1 MFKWGRFSGSLL
13 VRSVYLITIPI
24 VLVQIVGIII
34 FFELHW
40 DLVLKRSAQS
50 ISNEIKI
57 LEMNKTSDSID
68 KYANTLEIIRTD
80 KFEIEKLEGIT
91 NWIFKKR
98 MEQSLSQV
106 PGNFQALQNEYF
118 FIFFDTTNT
127 EYYYLVPKKRVETK
141 TVIGFFLW
149 TIAVSI
155 ILSLISYFFIK
166 KQIQPLKRLGIITRS
181 FGRGIETPNLKP
193 TGSSEVRGLI
203 SDFNNMHNN
212 INSTIENQ
220 RNMLA
225 GISHDLKTPLTRIN
239 LMIEE
244 LNDLS
249 LKKSISKNISE
260 MNLMLNHY
268 LDFIKNE
275 KNENLDEINTQYLV
289 LDLTNNYSKIS
300 IIKNDIEKVLVRK
313 NQISRAISNILDNAD
328 KFAENIYVSSYVH
341 VSKWIITIEDDGP
354 GTTMSQE
361 QLVKPFTKGSEQ
373 LNQGTGLGLSIVQKL
388 IKLNNGE
395 LKFDKS
401 EYGGLKVVIAL
412 DISN

>member
-1 MFKWGRFSGSLL
+1 MFKWNNFSGSLL

-24 VLVQIVGIII
+24 VLVQIIGIII

-57 LEMNKTSDSID
+57 LELNKDSNSID
-68 KYANTLEIIRTD
+68 EYANTLEIIKTND
-80 KFEIEKLEGIT
+80 LDLSSASEIS

-98 MEQSLSQV
+98 ISQSLTQI
-106 PGNFQALQNEYF
+106 PGKFIAIQNDKYF
-118 FIFFDTTNT
+118 IIYNDLTNDIF
-127 EYYYLVPKKRVETK
+127 YLIPKKRVETK
-141 TVIGFFLW
+141 TVGGFFLW
-149 TIAVSI
+149 TLAISL

-166 KQIQPLKRLGIITRS
+166 KQIQPLKRLGIITKS

-193 TGSSEVRGLI
+193 SGSSEVRGLI
-203 SDFNNMHNN
+203 SDFNNMQNN
-212 INSTIENQ
+212 INSTLDNQ

-244 LNDLS
+244 LENLE
-249 LKKSISKNISE
+249 LKDSIYRNISE

-275 KNENLDEINTQYLV
+275 KNENLDDVSTNSLIE
-289 LDLTNNYSKIS
+289 DLSNNYPNIKIL
-300 IIKNDIEKVLVRK
+300 KNESSVVLIRK
-313 NQISRAISNILDNAD
+313 SQISRALINILDNAK
-328 KFAENIYVSSYVH
+328 KFADNIYINSLFDG
-341 VSKWIITIEDDGP
+341 SKWIISIEDDGP
-354 GTTMSQE
+354 GTNLSQE
-361 QLVKPFTKGSEQ
+361 QLVKPFTKGADQ

-395 LKFDKS
+395 LNFEKS
-401 EYGGLKVVIAL
+401 SYGGLKVI
-412 DISN
+412 ISLEVK

>member
-1 MFKWGRFSGSLL
+1 MLKWSKFSESLL

-24 VLVQIVGIII
+24 VLVQIIGIII

-57 LEMNKTSDSID
+57 LEMQKESPSLDN
-68 KYANTLEIIRTD
+68 YANTLQIIRTD
-80 KFEIEKLEGIT
+80 NMDLNDAEEIS

-98 MEQSLSQV
+98 MKNSLNQIS
-106 PGNFQALQNEYF
+106 GNFEVLQNKTY
-118 FIFFDTTNT
+118 FIFFDEKKL
-127 EYYYLVPKKRVETK
+127 EYFYLIPKKRVETK
-141 TVIGFFLW
+141 TVGGFFLW

-155 ILSLISYFFIK
+155 ILSLISYLFIK

-203 SDFNNMHNN
+203 KDFNNMHNN
-212 INSTIENQ
+212 INSTLDNQ

-244 LNDLS
+244 INNET
-249 LKKSISKNISE
+249 LKRSISQNISE
-260 MNLMLNHY
+260 MNIMLNHY

-275 KNENLDEINTQYLV
+275 KNENLDEINTSYFILSLAQ
-289 LDLTNNYSKIS
+289 NYSKLQVL
-300 IIKNDIEKVLVRK
+300 KNNENQIFIRK
-313 NQISRAISNILDNAD
+313 NQITRAIMNILDNAD
-328 KFAENIYVSSYVH
+328 KFAEKIFLSSNIINN
-341 VSKWIITIEDDGP
+341 KWKIEIEDNGP
-354 GTTMSQE
+354 GTNLSQE
-361 QLVKPFTKGSEQ
+361 QLIRPFVKGSDQ

-395 LKFDKS
+395 LIFKKS
-401 EYGGLKVVIAL
+401 SYGGLKVIVIL
-412 DISN
+412 QI

>member
-1 MFKWGRFSGSLL
+1 MFKWSNFSESLL

-24 VLVQIVGIII
+24 VLVQIVGIVI

-57 LEMNKTSDSID
+57 LEMNKDSPSLNN
-68 KYANTLEIIRTD
+68 YANTLEIIKTD
-80 KFEIEKLEGIT
+80 NLEIDEAKEVS

-98 MEQSLSQV
+98 MRNSLNQIS
-106 PGNFQALQNEYF
+106 GNFDVLQNQTH
-118 FIFFDTTNT
+118 FIFFDKKEL
-127 EYYYLVPKKRVETK
+127 EYFYLVPKKRVETK
-141 TVIGFFLW
+141 TVGGFFLW

-155 ILSLISYFFIK
+155 ILSLISYLFIK

-203 SDFNNMHNN
+203 KDFNNMHNN
-212 INSTIENQ
+212 INSTLDNQ

-244 LNDLS
+244 INNET
-249 LKKSISKNISE
+249 LKYSISQNISE
-260 MNLMLNHY
+260 MNIMLNHY

-275 KNENLDEINTQYLV
+275 KNENLDEINTSSFISNLAKNYAKLQV
-289 LDLTNNYSKIS
+289 LNN
-300 IIKNDIEKVLVRK
+300 IENQIFIRK
-313 NQISRAISNILDNAD
+313 NQITRAIMNILDNAD
-328 KFAENIYVSSYVH
+328 KFAEKIYINSNLINK
-341 VSKWIITIEDDGP
+341 KWKIEIEDNGP
-354 GTTMSQE
+354 GTNLSQE
-361 QLVKPFTKGSEQ
+361 QLVRPFIKGSDQ

-395 LKFDKS
+395 LNFQKS
-401 EYGGLKVVIAL
+401 SHGGLKVTIIL
-412 DISN
+412 QI

>member
-1 MFKWGRFSGSLL
+1 MFKWKNFSESLL

-24 VLVQIVGIII
+24 VLVQIIGIII
-34 FFELHW
+34 FYELHW

-57 LEMNKTSDSID
+57 LEMKKDSPSINN
-68 KYANTLEIIRTD
+68 YANTLQIIRTD
-80 KFEIEKLEGIT
+80 NLDFNKTEEVS

-98 MEQSLSQV
+98 MKNSLNQLS
-106 PGNFQALQNEYF
+106 GNFEVLQNKTH
-118 FIFFDTTNT
+118 FIFFDKKKL
-127 EYYYLVPKKRVETK
+127 EFFYLVPKKRVETK
-141 TVIGFFLW
+141 TVGGFFLW
-149 TIAVSI
+149 TIAISI
-155 ILSLISYFFIK
+155 ILSLISYLFIK

-203 SDFNNMHNN
+203 KDFNNMHNN
-212 INSTIENQ
+212 INSTLDNQ

-244 LNDLS
+244 INNEK
-249 LKKSISKNISE
+249 LKNSISQNISE
-260 MNLMLNHY
+260 MNIMLNHY

-275 KNENLDEINTQYLV
+275 KNENLDEINTS
-289 LDLTNNYSKIS
+289 DFISNLTQNYSKLQILINNS
-300 IIKNDIEKVLVRK
+300 NQIFIRK
-313 NQISRAISNILDNAD
+313 NQITRAIMNILDNAD
-328 KFAENIYVSSYVH
+328 KFAEKIFISSNILNNNW
-341 VSKWIITIEDDGP
+341 KIEIEDNGP
-354 GTTMSQE
+354 GTDLSQE
-361 QLVKPFTKGSEQ
+361 QLIRPFVKGSDQ

-395 LKFDKS
+395 LNFQKS
-401 EYGGLKVVIAL
+401 SHGGLKVTVIL
-412 DISN
+412 QI

>member
-1 MFKWGRFSGSLL
+1 MFKWKNFSESLL

-24 VLVQIVGIII
+24 VLVQIIGIII

-57 LEMNKTSDSID
+57 LEMKKDSPSINN
-68 KYANTLEIIRTD
+68 YANTLQIIRTD
-80 KFEIEKLEGIT
+80 NLDFTKTEEVS

-98 MEQSLSQV
+98 MKNSLNQLS
-106 PGNFQALQNEYF
+106 GNFEVLQNQTH
-118 FIFFDTTNT
+118 FIFFDKKKL
-127 EYYYLVPKKRVETK
+127 EFFYLVPKKRVETK
-141 TVIGFFLW
+141 TVGGFFLW

-155 ILSLISYFFIK
+155 ILSLISYLFIK

-203 SDFNNMHNN
+203 KDFNNMHNN
-212 INSTIENQ
+212 INSTLDNQ

-244 LNDLS
+244 INS
-249 LKKSISKNISE
+249 ETLKNSISQNISE
-260 MNLMLNHY
+260 MNIMLNHY

-275 KNENLDEINTQYLV
+275 KNENLDEINTS
-289 LDLTNNYSKIS
+289 DFISNLTQNYPKLQILNNNSNQIF
-300 IIKNDIEKVLVRK
+300 IRK
-313 NQISRAISNILDNAD
+313 NQITRAIMNILDNAD
-328 KFAENIYVSSYVH
+328 KFAEKIFISSNILNNTW
-341 VSKWIITIEDDGP
+341 KIEIEDNGP
-354 GTTMSQE
+354 GTNLSQE
-361 QLVKPFTKGSEQ
+361 QLIRPFVKGSDQ

-395 LKFDKS
+395 LNFQKS
-401 EYGGLKVVIAL
+401 SHGGLKVTVIL
-412 DISN
+412 QI

>member
-1 MFKWGRFSGSLL
+1 MIKWSSFSESLL

-24 VLVQIVGIII
+24 VLVQIVGIVI

-57 LEMNKTSDSID
+57 LEMHKDSPSLD
-68 KYANTLEIIRTD
+68 NYANTLQIIITRNVDLSEAGEIS
-80 KFEIEKLEGIT
+80 

-98 MEQSLSQV
+98 IKNSLSQIS
-106 PGNFQALQNEYF
+106 GNFNVMQNQTH
-118 FIFFDTTNT
+118 FIFFDKKNSK
-127 EYYYLVPKKRVETK
+127 YYYLVPKKRVETK
-141 TVIGFFLW
+141 TVGGFFLW

-155 ILSLISYFFIK
+155 ILSLISYLFIK
-166 KQIQPLKRLGIITRS
+166 RQIQPLKRLGIITRS
-181 FGRGIETPNLKP
+181 FGRGIETPNLQP

-203 SDFNNMHNN
+203 KDFNNMHNN
-212 INSTIENQ
+212 INSTLDNQ

-244 LNDLS
+244 INNET
-249 LKKSISKNISE
+249 LKNSISQNISE
-260 MNLMLNHY
+260 MNVMLNHY

-275 KNENLDEINTQYLV
+275 KNENLDEVNTSKFISDFAQNYTKLQI
-289 LDLTNNYSKIS
+289 LYNNNKKIL
-300 IIKNDIEKVLVRK
+300 IRK
-313 NQISRAISNILDNAD
+313 NQITRAIMNILDNAD
-328 KFAENIYVSSYVH
+328 KFADNIFISSNYLNN
-341 VSKWIITIEDDGP
+341 KWIIEIEDNGP
-354 GTTMSQE
+354 GTTLTQE
-361 QLVKPFTKGSEQ
+361 QLIRPFIKGSDQ

-395 LKFDKS
+395 LNFQKS
-401 EYGGLKVVIAL
+401 SYGGLKVTVIL
-412 DISN
+412 QV

>member
-1 MFKWGRFSGSLL
+1 MIKWSNFSESLL

-24 VLVQIVGIII
+24 VLVQIIGIII

-57 LEMNKTSDSID
+57 LEMQKDSPSLNN
-68 KYANTLEIIRTD
+68 YANTLQIIRTD
-80 KFEIEKLEGIT
+80 NVDIAKAKEVS

-98 MEQSLSQV
+98 MRNSLRQISKNYEV
-106 PGNFQALQNEYF
+106 LQDKNY
-118 FIFFDTTNT
+118 FIFFDKKNS
-127 EYYYLVPKKRVETK
+127 EYFYLIPRKRVETK
-141 TVIGFFLW
+141 TVSGFFLW

-155 ILSLISYFFIK
+155 ILSIISYLFIK

-203 SDFNNMHNN
+203 KDFNNMHNN
-212 INSTIENQ
+212 INSTLDNQ

-244 LNDLS
+244 INNEV
-249 LKKSISKNISE
+249 LKDSISQNISE
-260 MNLMLNHY
+260 MNIMLNHY

-275 KNENLDEINTQYLV
+275 KNENLDEINTESFI
-289 LDLTNNYSKIS
+289 SKIS
-300 IIKNDIEKVLVRK
+300 QNYEKLEVLSNHENEIFIRK
-313 NQISRAISNILDNAD
+313 NQITRAVMNILDNAD
-328 KFAENIYVSSYVH
+328 KFAKKVYLRSYFVNNR
-341 VSKWIITIEDDGP
+341 WILEVEDDGP
-354 GTTMSQE
+354 GTTLSQE
-361 QLVKPFTKGSEQ
+361 QLIRPFVKGSEQ

-395 LKFDKS
+395 LNFQKS
-401 EYGGLKVVIAL
+401 SYGGLKVSIILKV
-412 DISN
+412 

>member
-1 MFKWGRFSGSLL
+1 MLKWNNFSESLL

-24 VLVQIVGIII
+24 VLVQIIGIVI

-57 LEMNKTSDSID
+57 LEMHKDSPSID
-68 KYANTLEIIRTD
+68 NYANTLQIIRTD
-80 KFEIEKLEGIT
+80 KFNINETEQVS

-98 MEQSLSQV
+98 MKYSLGQIS
-106 PGNFQALQNEYF
+106 GNFEVLQNKTH
-118 FIFFDTTNT
+118 FIFFDKKNL
-127 EYYYLVPKKRVETK
+127 EYFYLVPKKRVETK
-141 TVIGFFLW
+141 TVGGFFLW

-155 ILSLISYFFIK
+155 ILSLISYLFIK

-181 FGRGIETPNLKP
+181 FGRGILTPNLKP

-203 SDFNNMHNN
+203 KDFNNMHNN
-212 INSTIENQ
+212 INSTLDNQ

-244 LNDLS
+244 INNEK
-249 LKKSISKNISE
+249 LKNSISQNISE
-260 MNLMLNHY
+260 MNIMLNHY

-275 KNENLDEINTQYLV
+275 KNENLDEINTSNFISNLAQ
-289 LDLTNNYSKIS
+289 NYSKL
-300 IIKNDIEKVLVRK
+300 EVLSNNSNQILIRK
-313 NQISRAISNILDNAD
+313 NQITRAIMNILDNAN
-328 KFAENIYVSSYVH
+328 KFADKIFISSNFLDN
-341 VSKWIITIEDDGP
+341 KWKIEIEDNGP
-354 GTTMSQE
+354 GTNLSQE
-361 QLVKPFTKGSEQ
+361 ELIRPFVKGSDQ

-395 LKFDKS
+395 LNFQKS
-401 EYGGLKVVIAL
+401 SHGGLKVIVIL
-412 DISN
+412 KI

>member
-1 MFKWGRFSGSLL
+1 MFKWKNFSESLL

-24 VLVQIVGIII
+24 VLVQIIGIII

-57 LEMNKTSDSID
+57 LEMKKDSLSVNN
-68 KYANTLEIIRTD
+68 YANTLQIIRTD
-80 KFEIEKLEGIT
+80 KLDFSKTEEVS

-98 MEQSLSQV
+98 MKNSLNQLS
-106 PGNFQALQNEYF
+106 GNFEVLQNQTH
-118 FIFFDTTNT
+118 FIFFDKKKL
-127 EYYYLVPKKRVETK
+127 EFFYLVPKKRVETK
-141 TVIGFFLW
+141 TVGGFFLW

-155 ILSLISYFFIK
+155 ILSLISYLFIK

-203 SDFNNMHNN
+203 KDFNNMHNN
-212 INSTIENQ
+212 INSTLDNQ

-244 LNDLS
+244 INNET
-249 LKKSISKNISE
+249 LKNSISQNISE
-260 MNLMLNHY
+260 MNIMLNHY

-275 KNENLDEINTQYLV
+275 KNENLDEINTS
-289 LDLTNNYSKIS
+289 DFISNLTQNYPKLQILINNSNQIF
-300 IIKNDIEKVLVRK
+300 IRK
-313 NQISRAISNILDNAD
+313 NQITRAIMNILDNAD
-328 KFAENIYVSSYVH
+328 KFAEKIFISSNIFNNTW
-341 VSKWIITIEDDGP
+341 KIEIEDNGP
-354 GTTMSQE
+354 GTNLSQE
-361 QLVKPFTKGSEQ
+361 QLIRPFVKGSDQ

-395 LKFDKS
+395 LNFKKS
-401 EYGGLKVVIAL
+401 SHGGLKVTVIL
-412 DISN
+412 QI

>member
-1 MFKWGRFSGSLL
+1 MFKWSNFSESLL

-57 LEMNKTSDSID
+57 LEMHKDSPSID
-68 KYANTLEIIRTD
+68 NYANTLQIIRTD
-80 KFEIEKLEGIT
+80 KFNINDSEQVS

-98 MEQSLSQV
+98 MKYSLGQIS
-106 PGNFQALQNEYF
+106 GNFEVLQNKTH
-118 FIFFDTTNT
+118 FIFFDKKKS
-127 EYYYLVPKKRVETK
+127 EYFYLVPKKRVETK
-141 TVIGFFLW
+141 TVGGFFLW

-155 ILSLISYFFIK
+155 ILSLISYLFIK

-181 FGRGIETPNLKP
+181 FGRGIVTPNLKP

-203 SDFNNMHNN
+203 KDFNNMHNN
-212 INSTIENQ
+212 INSTLDNQ

-244 LNDLS
+244 VNNEK
-249 LKKSISKNISE
+249 LKNSISQNISE
-260 MNLMLNHY
+260 MNIMLNHY

-275 KNENLDEINTQYLV
+275 KNENLDEIDTSNFISNLAQNYAKLEV
-289 LDLTNNYSKIS
+289 LS
-300 IIKNDIEKVLVRK
+300 NDS
-313 NQISRAISNILDNAD
+313 NQILIRQNQITRAIMNILDNAD
-328 KFAENIYVSSYVH
+328 KFAERIFISSNFLDN
-341 VSKWIITIEDDGP
+341 KWKIEIEDNGP
-354 GTTMSQE
+354 GTNLSQE
-361 QLVKPFTKGSEQ
+361 ELIRPFVKGSDQ

-395 LKFDKS
+395 LNFQKS
-401 EYGGLKVVIAL
+401 SHGGLKVTIIL
-412 DISN
+412 QI

>member
-1 MFKWGRFSGSLL
+1 MFKWKNFSESLL

-24 VLVQIVGIII
+24 VLVQIIGIII

-57 LEMNKTSDSID
+57 LEMKKDSPSINN
-68 KYANTLEIIRTD
+68 YANTLQIIRTD
-80 KFEIEKLEGIT
+80 TLDFTKTEEVS

-98 MEQSLSQV
+98 MKNSLNQLS
-106 PGNFQALQNEYF
+106 GNFEVLQNQTH
-118 FIFFDTTNT
+118 FIFFDKKKL
-127 EYYYLVPKKRVETK
+127 EFFYLVPKKRVETK
-141 TVIGFFLW
+141 TVGGFFLW

-155 ILSLISYFFIK
+155 ILSLISYLFIK

-203 SDFNNMHNN
+203 KDFNNMHNN
-212 INSTIENQ
+212 INSTLDNQ

-244 LNDLS
+244 INS
-249 LKKSISKNISE
+249 ETLKNSISQNISE
-260 MNLMLNHY
+260 MNIMLNHY

-275 KNENLDEINTQYLV
+275 KNENLDEINTS
-289 LDLTNNYSKIS
+289 DFISNLTQNYPKLQILINNSNQIF
-300 IIKNDIEKVLVRK
+300 IRK
-313 NQISRAISNILDNAD
+313 NQITRAIMNILDNAD
-328 KFAENIYVSSYVH
+328 KFAEKIFISSNILNNTW
-341 VSKWIITIEDDGP
+341 KIEIEDNGP
-354 GTTMSQE
+354 GTNLSQE
-361 QLVKPFTKGSEQ
+361 QLIRPFVKGSDQ

-395 LKFDKS
+395 LNFQKS
-401 EYGGLKVVIAL
+401 SHGGLKVTVIL
-412 DISN
+412 QI

>member
-1 MFKWGRFSGSLL
+1 MFKWNNFSGSLL

-24 VLVQIVGIII
+24 VLVQIIGIII

-57 LEMNKTSDSID
+57 LELNKDSNSID
-68 KYANTLEIIRTD
+68 EYANTLEIIKTND
-80 KFEIEKLEGIT
+80 LDLSSASEIS

-98 MEQSLSQV
+98 ISQSLTQI
-106 PGNFQALQNEYF
+106 PGKFIAIQNDKYF
-118 FIFFDTTNT
+118 IIYNGLTNDIF
-127 EYYYLVPKKRVETK
+127 YLIPKKRVETK
-141 TVIGFFLW
+141 TVGGFFLW
-149 TIAVSI
+149 TLAISL

-166 KQIQPLKRLGIITRS
+166 KQIQPLKRLGIITKS

-193 TGSSEVRGLI
+193 SGSSEVRGLI
-203 SDFNNMHNN
+203 SDFNNMQNN
-212 INSTIENQ
+212 INSTLDNQ

-244 LNDLS
+244 LENLE
-249 LKKSISKNISE
+249 LKDSIYKNISE

-275 KNENLDEINTQYLV
+275 KNENLDDVSTNSLIE
-289 LDLTNNYSKIS
+289 DLSNNYPNIKIL
-300 IIKNDIEKVLVRK
+300 KNERSVVLIRK
-313 NQISRAISNILDNAD
+313 SQISRALINILDNAK
-328 KFAENIYVSSYVH
+328 KFADNIYINSLFDG
-341 VSKWIITIEDDGP
+341 SKWIISIEDDGP
-354 GTTMSQE
+354 GTNLSQE
-361 QLVKPFTKGSEQ
+361 QLVKPFTKGGEQ

-395 LKFDKS
+395 LNFEKS
-401 EYGGLKVVIAL
+401 SYGGLKVI
-412 DISN
+412 ISLEVR

>member
-1 MFKWGRFSGSLL
+1 MFKWKNFSESLL

-24 VLVQIVGIII
+24 VLVQIIGIII

-57 LEMNKTSDSID
+57 LEMKKDSPSINN
-68 KYANTLEIIRTD
+68 YANTLQIIRTD
-80 KFEIEKLEGIT
+80 NLDFSKTEEVS

-98 MEQSLSQV
+98 MKNSLIQLS
-106 PGNFQALQNEYF
+106 GNFEVLQNQTH
-118 FIFFDTTNT
+118 FIFFDKKKL
-127 EYYYLVPKKRVETK
+127 EFFYLVPKKRVETK
-141 TVIGFFLW
+141 TVGGFFLW

-155 ILSLISYFFIK
+155 ILSLISYLFIK

-203 SDFNNMHNN
+203 KDFNNMHNN
-212 INSTIENQ
+212 INSTFDNQ

-244 LNDLS
+244 INS
-249 LKKSISKNISE
+249 ETLKNSISQNISE
-260 MNLMLNHY
+260 MNIMLNHY

-275 KNENLDEINTQYLV
+275 KNENLDEINTS
-289 LDLTNNYSKIS
+289 DFISNLTQNYPKLQILINNSNQIF
-300 IIKNDIEKVLVRK
+300 IRK
-313 NQISRAISNILDNAD
+313 NQITRAIMNILDNAD
-328 KFAENIYVSSYVH
+328 KFAEKIFISSNILNNTW
-341 VSKWIITIEDDGP
+341 KIEIEDNGP
-354 GTTMSQE
+354 GTNLSQE
-361 QLVKPFTKGSEQ
+361 QLIRPFVKGSDQ

-395 LKFDKS
+395 LNFQKS
-401 EYGGLKVVIAL
+401 SHGGLKVTVIL
-412 DISN
+412 QI